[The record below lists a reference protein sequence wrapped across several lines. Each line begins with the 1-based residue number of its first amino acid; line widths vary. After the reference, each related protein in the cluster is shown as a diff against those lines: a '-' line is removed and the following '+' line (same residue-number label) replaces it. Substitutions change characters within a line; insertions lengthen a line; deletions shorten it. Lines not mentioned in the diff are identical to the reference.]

1 MLARRRRR
9 LGAANGDADRG
20 LEPLDNLHIDSG
32 GRLRGRAGRP
42 RLVLASSVVAS
53 SVVASSVVA
62 SSVVASSVVASSAG
76 TAAFGSAFFAALL
89 VRLRAFVIGVAFC
102 MSSS

>member
-62 SSVVASSVVASSAG
+62 SSVVASSAG